1 MYCNF
6 LCYIIDNISGV
17 VLPQNDHG
25 EDYFNMTLPKLVNG
39 LSWYLGAS
47 EDTEYQNKTWWTQ
60 VVKPIIDIMDK
71 VLVPLL
77 IVVATAG
84 TIYAIILGV
93 NFAKAESSDKR
104 EEAKKR
110 IINFVIGFVITI
122 VLLILLKLF
131 TNYAPEIWS
140 ELKPSKPE

>member
-1 MYCNF
+1 
-6 LCYIIDNISGV
+6 
-17 VLPQNDHG
+17 
-25 EDYFNMTLPKLVNG
+25 MTLPKLVNG